1 MKPMNNLTLLDLY
14 NFLHRTANDINNLGK
29 FNWNEPVVIHNAE
42 TGDEYTCDT
51 WEITDSNGRDRCVM
65 MINIE
70 EIFRDN
76 NEPRTTK

>member
-1 MKPMNNLTLLDLY
+1 MNSITWLELY
-14 NFLHRTANDINNLGK
+14 NFLHKQANDINNVGK
-29 FNWNEPVVIHNAE
+29 FEWNKQVMIHNAE

-76 NEPRTTK
+76 NGSRTTK